1 MKTFKKNGERKT
13 LNQSDQNEFINSI
26 QSTFKNTSYDFD
38 TLKINVDFT
47 SWIDTHKILKKD
59 FNLSFFNWL
68 SAVDW
73 DNDVKTGDAPKEPV
87 TPSFEILSCLS
98 QTNSNNLVISSTVI
112 SKENAE
118 IESLDDV
125 FAGANWHEREAYE
138 MFGINF
144 LNHPNLIKL
153 YLPDDYEGN
162 PLLKSFEL
170 ISREVKPWP
179 GEVDVEGMPED
190 SIVVEEKGS

>member
-38 TLKINVDFT
+38 TLKINVDLT

-73 DNDVKTGDAPKEPV
+73 DNEVKTGDAPKEPV

-118 IESLDDV
+118 IESLVDV

>member
-1 MKTFKKNGERKT
+1 MKSGEKKT

-26 QSTFKNTSYDFD
+26 QSSFKNTSYNFD
-38 TLKINVDFT
+38 TLKINVDIS
-47 SWIDTHKILKKD
+47 SWINTHKILKKD

-73 DNDVKTGDAPKEPV
+73 DNEVKTGDAPKEPV

-98 QTNSNNLVISSTVI
+98 QTNSNNIVISTTVI

-118 IESLDDV
+118 IESLVDV

-144 LNHPNLIKL
+144 LNHPNLTKL

-179 GEVDVEGMPED
+179 GDVDVEGMPED

>member
-1 MKTFKKNGERKT
+1 MKSGERKT

-26 QSTFKNTSYDFD
+26 QSSFKNTSYNFD
-38 TLKINVDFT
+38 TLKINVDLS

-73 DNDVKTGDAPKEPV
+73 DNEVKTGDAPKEPV

-118 IESLDDV
+118 IESLVDV

-144 LNHPNLIKL
+144 LNHPNLTKL

-179 GEVDVEGMPED
+179 GDVDVEGMPED

>member
-1 MKTFKKNGERKT
+1 MKSGEKKT

-26 QSTFKNTSYDFD
+26 QSSFKNTSYNFD
-38 TLKINVDFT
+38 TLKINVDIS
-47 SWIDTHKILKKD
+47 SWIDTHKTLKKD

-73 DNDVKTGDAPKEPV
+73 DNEVKTGDAPKEPV

-118 IESLDDV
+118 IESLVDV

-144 LNHPNLIKL
+144 LNHPNLTKL

-179 GEVDVEGMPED
+179 GDVDVEGMPEE

>member
-1 MKTFKKNGERKT
+1 MKSGEKKT

-26 QSTFKNTSYDFD
+26 QSSFKNTSYNFD
-38 TLKINVDFT
+38 TLKINVDIS

-73 DNDVKTGDAPKEPV
+73 DNEVKTGDAPKEPV

-118 IESLDDV
+118 IESLVDI

-144 LNHPNLIKL
+144 LNHPNLTKL

-179 GEVDVEGMPED
+179 GDVDVEGMPED

>member
-1 MKTFKKNGERKT
+1 VKTFKKNGERKT

-118 IESLDDV
+118 IESLVDV

>member
-1 MKTFKKNGERKT
+1 MKSGEKKT

-26 QSTFKNTSYDFD
+26 QSSFKNTSYNFD
-38 TLKINVDFT
+38 TLKINVDIS

-73 DNDVKTGDAPKEPV
+73 DNEVKTGDAPKEPV

-98 QTNSNNLVISSTVI
+98 QTNSNNLVISLTVM

-118 IESLDDV
+118 IESLVDV
-125 FAGANWHEREAYE
+125 FSGANWHEREAYE

-144 LNHPNLIKL
+144 LNHPNLTKL

-179 GEVDVEGMPED
+179 GDVDVEGMPED

>member
-1 MKTFKKNGERKT
+1 MKILKESGERKT

-26 QSTFKNTSYDFD
+26 QSSFKNTSYNFD
-38 TLKINVDFT
+38 TLKINVDSS
-47 SWIDTHKILKKD
+47 SWIDNHKILKKD

-73 DNDVKTGDAPKEPV
+73 DNEVKTGDAPKEPV

-118 IESLDDV
+118 IESLVDV

-144 LNHPNLIKL
+144 LNHPNLTKL

-179 GEVDVEGMPED
+179 GDVDVEGMPED

>member
-13 LNQSDQNEFINSI
+13 LNQSDQNEFVNSI

-73 DNDVKTGDAPKEPV
+73 DNEVKTGDAPKEPV

-118 IESLDDV
+118 IESLVDV

>member
-1 MKTFKKNGERKT
+1 MKSGEKKI

-26 QSTFKNTSYDFD
+26 QTSFKNTSYNFD
-38 TLKINVDFT
+38 TLKINVDI
-47 SWIDTHKILKKD
+47 SSCIDTHKILKKD

-73 DNDVKTGDAPKEPV
+73 DNEVKTGDAPKEPV

-118 IESLDDV
+118 IESLVDV

-144 LNHPNLIKL
+144 LNHPNLTKL

-179 GEVDVEGMPED
+179 GDVDVEGMPEE

>member
-1 MKTFKKNGERKT
+1 MKSGERKT

-26 QSTFKNTSYDFD
+26 QSSFKNTSYNFD
-38 TLKINVDFT
+38 TLKINVDLS

-73 DNDVKTGDAPKEPV
+73 DNEVKTGDAPKEPV

-118 IESLDDV
+118 IESLVDI

-144 LNHPNLIKL
+144 LNHPNLTKL

-179 GEVDVEGMPED
+179 GDVDVEGMPED

>member
-1 MKTFKKNGERKT
+1 VKTFKKNGERKT

-47 SWIDTHKILKKD
+47 SWIDTHKIVKKD

-73 DNDVKTGDAPKEPV
+73 DNEVKTGDAPKEPV

-118 IESLDDV
+118 IESLVDV

>member
-1 MKTFKKNGERKT
+1 MKSGERKT

-26 QSTFKNTSYDFD
+26 QSSFKNTSYNFD
-38 TLKINVDFT
+38 TLKINVDIS

-59 FNLSFFNWL
+59 INLSFFNWL

-73 DNDVKTGDAPKEPV
+73 DNEVKTGDAPKEPV

-118 IESLDDV
+118 IESLVDV

-144 LNHPNLIKL
+144 LNHPNLTKL

-179 GEVDVEGMPED
+179 GDVDVEGMPED

>member
-1 MKTFKKNGERKT
+1 M
-13 LNQSDQNEFINSI
+13 NQSDQNEFVNSI
-26 QSTFKNTSYDFD
+26 QSKFQNSSVEFD
-38 TLKINVDFT
+38 TLKIEVDSQ
-47 SWIDTHKILKKD
+47 SWVDTHKTLKVE
-59 FNLSFFNWL
+59 FNLKFFNWL

-98 QTNSNNLVISSTVI
+98 KTNSDALVISSTKI
-112 SKENAE
+112 SKEDPQ
-118 IESLDDV
+118 IDSLVEV
-125 FAGANWHEREAYE
+125 FGGANWHEREAYE

-144 LNHPNLIKL
+144 LNHPNLKKL
-153 YLPDDYEGN
+153 YLPDAYEGN

-190 SIVVEEKGS
+190 NIVVSDEGS